1 LAALSAILPSGQ
13 ADPTKNG
20 GVTGRLLVKTH
31 ERECGDF
38 DNSGSGFSVIA
49 THHPDRP
56 RTAIV
61 GSDGAFDF
69 PPLPQIPNREFWI
82 IQPDFDRKEY
92 RLVRPGKAKP
102 VPGAHHLVN
111 PIPICLVELPP
122 SAGAVR
128 KNDLNAGTL
137 TTRRSGGSLLRVA
150 ASAFRGFA
158 SLLKGGAGA
167 QEERKRLVRGSLS
180 LQGTKAADATV
191 RVFGLNLD
199 TGESTTLGETRAD
212 PATGAFSVPI
222 EVSPDYSNY
231 VVLVEGPGFE
241 RSESLYR
248 LSDLEDSLIIDLQTL
263 EESAATPE
271 PPQISIDPAR
281 RSVYSPEE
289 LSGLP
294 FPRSRSFD
302 TFALLSPGVALPPE
316 TAGTPG
322 PGIAPGVGTAGQFS
336 ANGLRSR
343 ANNFSLDG
351 SDNNDEETGVRRQG
365 FLFVGPQSVETIR
378 EMQVLTALPDTRF
391 GRNLGAQVNAQSH
404 TGGDEFHG
412 VVYGFLSDRR
422 LNARDYFNP
431 ASGSA
436 AFELTTPLGAAVLL
450 DGVPL
455 QARNIV
461 GRENP
466 HTRTTLGATMGGP
479 GPLRS
484 NLTLAFEF
492 QQLQAQGTHHF
503 AVPAAEDRGL
513 REAPA
518 GVQVGG
524 PVYPATIP
532 GDAVF
537 SLLPFP
543 NNPLG
548 PFGRSTYSEML
559 PSTGRGA
566 QFAAKLD
573 RRTMIARI
581 PQAFSGRLNYSDEA
595 STIPVTGE
603 ALDSSIRPDARIWN
617 AAFFVTTDIT
627 ARWTNS
633 FRFSYGAGNN
643 DFGPSRSPLLKS
655 PSQFPNEP
663 FLLNRDLVLNV
674 STTPGRPEFVTAS
687 KSEAWFQFVRNVN
700 PGIEADLVRAN
711 LPVDADRIT
720 GPVGELHIAG
730 YSPAGV
736 DATRFPQK
744 RANGTFQIGDLATIL
759 FGRHH
764 LQGGFEYW
772 RIRLNS
778 TARRNARPRVVFAG
792 QIAERLTD
800 STVNAPDL
808 SATDAVA
815 IGTPT
820 ALYHTLETPESGDLE
835 LRRSQVDLFG
845 HHQWRITANFQLSAG
860 LRLMFNRL
868 PKSEDNRFRQDF
880 NDAEFDKLVMESQ
893 SRCAPDS
900 LSGQTCEAFLASL
913 RRAFASGFQRIF
925 AADGTSIDPR
935 VGFAW
940 TWGSGATVIR
950 GGAGRYTAQFPA
962 IVLTESRSSFPR
974 YLPLTITAFPTNG
987 FYLNNMANPYDC
999 TRLNTRSPCDE
1010 RLLQPGTLNALNA
1023 NDAGDPMTFFLR
1035 ELGTVAS
1042 LSPTQPGDR
1051 LKNSYALHYSLT
1063 LQRALSPN
1071 HTASVAYVGTG
1082 GRRLL
1087 RVETPDA
1094 TSVASM
1100 SLAHVGRFHTTP
1112 FNSEGAGPFP
1122 VWTGYH
1128 PFRPE
1133 GVPGINRTLFRSN
1146 SSSSYHS
1153 LQIEARGRAP
1163 RRRLFYGSAFTY
1175 GHAIDTASD
1184 FFDTAGNYALP
1195 QNSRIS
1201 SERGDAAFDARLR
1214 WVTHILWTLPSLWKQ
1229 LGDWNLSAIYT
1240 AQTSQPF
1247 TVNSALDVNR
1257 DGNLTD
1263 RLDTVNGILEG
1274 PFPGDRAAKLRLAEG
1289 VDPRS
1294 LLSQRGLNTD
1304 RQACLT
1310 STICDGRVG
1319 RNIFRS
1325 WGLHSLDVA
1334 AGKRFHI
1341 GDRSLIVRADAFNL
1355 LNRTH
1360 FAIPVRVLESPAFG
1374 RSVRTLIPNRAIQLG
1389 MKLIF

>member
-1 LAALSAILPSGQ
+1 M
-13 ADPTKNG
+13 
-20 GVTGRLLVKTH
+20 V
-31 ERECGDF
+31 
-38 DNSGSGFSVIA
+38 A
-49 THHPDRP
+49 THHPDTA

-61 GSDGAFDF
+61 GEKGDFEF
-69 PPLPQIPNREFWI
+69 PPLPQLPDRNESWS
-82 IQPDFDRKEY
+82 IQPDFSRKEY
-92 RLVRPGKAKP
+92 RLVRRGEVKP
-102 VPGAHHLVN
+102 VPGDHHRVN
-111 PIPICLVELPP
+111 PTPICLVKLPS
-122 SAGAVR
+122 SAGSVR
-128 KNDLNAGTL
+128 KNDLKTGTRAA
-137 TTRRSGGSLLRVA
+137 RRSGESLRRIA
-150 ASAFRGFA
+150 ANGLRGFA
-158 SLLKGGAGA
+158 SLVQGGTAGA
-167 QEERKRLVRGSLS
+167 QEERKRVVRGSIS
-180 LQGTKAADATV
+180 AKGTKAADAAITL
-191 RVFGLNLD
+191 FGLNLD
-199 TGESTTLGETRAD
+199 TGESTRLGETRLD
-212 PATGAFSVPI
+212 PATGAFSLPI

-248 LSDLEDSLIIDLQTL
+248 LSDLEDSLTIDLQTL
-263 EESAATPE
+263 EETAGMPE

-294 FPRSRSFD
+294 FPRGRSFD
-302 TFALLSPGVALPPE
+302 SFALLAPGVAPPPE

-365 FLFVGPQSVETIR
+365 VLFVGPQSVETIR
-378 EMQVLTALPDTRF
+378 EMQVLTALPDARF

-404 TGGDEFHG
+404 TGGAEFHG
-412 VVYGFLSDRR
+412 VLYGFLSDRR

-431 ASGSA
+431 APGPA
-436 AFELTTPLGAAVLL
+436 TLNLPTPPGAEAVL
-450 DGVPL
+450 DGLPL
-455 QARNIV
+455 QARNNV
-461 GRENP
+461 SRENP
-466 HTRTTLGATMGGP
+466 YTRTTLGATIGGP

-513 REAPA
+513 PETPA

-524 PVYPATIP
+524 AVYPATIP

-548 PFGRSTYSEML
+548 PFGRSTYSETL
-559 PSTGRGA
+559 PATGRGA
-566 QFAAKLD
+566 QFAVKLD
-573 RRTMIARI
+573 RKEMIARI
-581 PQAFSGRLNYSDEA
+581 PQTFSGRLNYSDEA
-595 STIPVTGE
+595 STIPVTGD
-603 ALDSSIRPDARIWN
+603 ALDSSIRPDARISN

-627 ARWTNS
+627 GRWTNS
-633 FRFSYGAGNN
+633 FRFSYGAGNY
-643 DFGPSRSPLLKS
+643 DFGPSRSPFRKNSSL
-655 PSQFPNEP
+655 FPHEP

-674 STTPGRPEFVTAS
+674 STTPGRSEFVTAS
-687 KSEAWFQFVRNVN
+687 KSEAWLQFVRNVN
-700 PGIEADLVRAN
+700 PGAEAELVKAN

-736 DATRFPQK
+736 DAARFPQQ
-744 RANGTFQIGDLATIL
+744 RSNGTFQVGDLATVL
-759 FGRHH
+759 LGRHH

-778 TARRNARPRVVFAG
+778 TARRNARPKLIFAG
-792 QIAERLTD
+792 QIAERVAD
-800 STVNAPDL
+800 SAVNVPSL
-808 SATDAVA
+808 SATDGVA
-815 IGTPT
+815 IGTPA
-820 ALYHTLETPESGDLE
+820 ALYHTLTTAESGDLE
-835 LRRSQVDLFG
+835 LRRNQFDLFG
-845 HHQWRITANFQLSAG
+845 HHQWRITANLQLSAG
-860 LRLMFNRL
+860 LRVALNRL
-868 PKSEDNRFRQDF
+868 PKSSDDRFRQDF
-880 NDAEFDKLVMESQ
+880 NDARFDELVRESQ
-893 SRCAPDS
+893 SQCAPES
-900 LSGQTCEAFLASL
+900 LSGQTCEMFLASL
-913 RRAFASGFQRIF
+913 RSAFPSGFQRIF
-925 AADGTSIDPR
+925 AADGTSVDPR
-935 VGFAW
+935 IGFAW
-940 TWGSGATVIR
+940 TWGSGNTVLR

-962 IVLTESRSSFPR
+962 IVLSESRSAFPR

-987 FYLNNMANPYDC
+987 FYLNNIANPYDC
-999 TRLNTRSPCDE
+999 TRLNTRSSCDKG
-1010 RLLQPGTLNALNA
+1010 LLQPGTLNVLNSA
-1023 NDAGDPMTFFLR
+1023 DARDPMTFFLR

-1042 LSPTQPGDR
+1042 LSPTQPAER

-1063 LQRALSPN
+1063 LQRVLSPN
-1071 HTASVAYVGTG
+1071 HTASVAYAGTG

-1094 TSVASM
+1094 TSVAPL
-1100 SLAHVGRFHTTP
+1100 SLAYVGRFYTTP
-1112 FNSEGAGPFP
+1112 FNPGGVGPFP

-1128 PFRPE
+1128 PFRPG
-1133 GVPGINRTLFRSN
+1133 GVPGVNRTLFRSN

-1201 SERGDAAFDARLR
+1201 SERGDAAFDARVR
-1214 WVTHILWTLPSLWKQ
+1214 WVTHILWTLPALWKR
-1229 LGDWNLSAIYT
+1229 LGDWDLSAIYT
-1240 AQTSQPF
+1240 AQTGQPF

-1263 RLDTVNGILEG
+1263 RLDTMNGVLEG
-1274 PFPGDRAAKLRLAEG
+1274 RFPDDRAAKLRLAEG
-1289 VDPRS
+1289 VDARR
-1294 LLSQRGLNTD
+1294 LLSQPGLNSD

-1319 RNIFRS
+1319 RNTVRS
-1325 WGLHSLDVA
+1325 WGIHSLDVA
-1334 AGKRFHI
+1334 VGKRFHI
-1341 GDRSLIVRADAFNL
+1341 GDRSLILRADAFNL

-1360 FAIPVRVLESPAFG
+1360 FAIPVRVLESPGFG
-1374 RSVRTLIPNRAIQLG
+1374 RSVRTVIPNRVIQVG
-1389 MKLIF
+1389 VKFVY